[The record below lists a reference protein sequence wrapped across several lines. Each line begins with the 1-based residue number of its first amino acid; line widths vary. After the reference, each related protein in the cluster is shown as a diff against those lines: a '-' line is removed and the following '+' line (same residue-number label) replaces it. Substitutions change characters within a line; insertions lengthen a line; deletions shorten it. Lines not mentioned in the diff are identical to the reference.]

1 MTTRDTLE
9 ELLKIA
15 EAATPGGY
23 EAPNEWAVFT
33 YTFHPTVAKALVKG
47 MMVLRQI
54 EMAAARNNGPLARDA
69 VGDQLHTI
77 ATNAAGALADLA
89 TALKEGK

>member
-1 MTTRDTLE
+1 MTTPSLD

-33 YTFHPTVAKALVKG
+33 YTFHPTVAKALVK
-47 MMVLRQI
+47 VA
-54 EMAAARNNGPLARDA
+54 MAAAALKFSAYPAHS
-69 VGDQLHTI
+69 VGFVTI
-77 ATNAAGALADLA
+77 VHAGNINVLEEALADLA
-89 TALKEGK
+89 AALKEGK